1 MDTSKILQQCLHQYI
16 LPPGASDLEGGYSGG
31 QEEFPGSIHMWSVRY
46 ASLDRYFPLLS
57 TLVSP
62 EEEHKAAGF
71 KKSDDTRRYTLRQGI
86 LRVILGQYIQEDPEK
101 IQIVRK
107 KSGKPDLHLDGRYSD
122 VRFSLSHTDEMVCLG
137 ITRTYEIG
145 LDIVKTNSTLPF
157 PEIEHYLF
165 TPGERR
171 WIEQTLLEQR
181 SLPFFRIWSLKE
193 ALLKATGSD
202 ATMMKEADV
211 SGIITEKYLNGF
223 YTIQL
228 GKKDFQFFIGE
239 SDCGEGH
246 HCVIASCRNKKKI
259 NPEG

>member
-1 MDTSKILQQCLHQYI
+1 MDTSKILQQCLHHNI
-16 LPPGASDLEGGYSGG
+16 LTTGPSEPEGVSSPNQDLSVDSIDVWYVSYS
-31 QEEFPGSIHMWSVRY
+31 
-46 ASLDRYFPLLS
+46 ALDQNYMILS

-62 EEEHKAAGF
+62 EEKQKAAGF
-71 KKSDDTRRYTLRQGI
+71 KKPDDTRRYTLRQGI
-86 LRVILGQYIQEDPEK
+86 VRVILGQYIQKDPAK

-107 KSGKPDLHLDGRYSD
+107 ESGKPDLRLDGRYSD

-137 ITRTYEIG
+137 ITLSCEIG
-145 LDIVKTNSTLPF
+145 LDIVKTNSCIPF

-165 TPGERR
+165 TVGERR
-171 WIEQTLLEQR
+171 WIEQTLPEQR
-181 SLPFFRIWSLKE
+181 SLQFFRIWSLKE

-202 ATMMKEADV
+202 AMMMKEADV
-211 SGIITEKYLNGF
+211 SGIITDKYLNGF

-228 GKKDFQFFIGE
+228 GKKDFQFFICE

-246 HCVIASCRNKKKI
+246 HCVIASCRNEKI

>member
-1 MDTSKILQQCLHQYI
+1 MDTSKILQQCLHHHIHTSGSSYPSTGSMQFQ
-16 LPPGASDLEGGYSGG
+16 DLS
-31 QEEFPGSIHMWSVRY
+31 PDSIHMWSVRY
-46 ASLDRYFPLLS
+46 SSLDRYFPLLS

-107 KSGKPDLHLDGRYSD
+107 KSGKPDLRLDGRYSD

-137 ITRTYEIG
+137 ITLSCEIG
-145 LDIVKTNSTLPF
+145 LDIVKTNSCIPF

-165 TPGERR
+165 TVGERR
-171 WIEQTLLEQR
+171 WIEQTLPEQR
-181 SLPFFRIWSLKE
+181 SLQFFRIWSLKE

-211 SGIITEKYLNGF
+211 SGIITDKYLNGF

-228 GKKDFQFFIGE
+228 GKKDFQFFICE

-246 HCVIASCRNKKKI
+246 HCVIASCRNEKI